1 MESYVDDDAA
11 CSVKDEPK
19 GAKTMN
25 QTTIGAFIAARR
37 KAKHLTQLQ
46 LARKLNITDRA
57 VSKWET
63 GKSMPDASIMLPLCD
78 ILGITVNELLSG
90 EELTKEEVEEKADEN
105 LLALQRKDERAVRW
119 NRITGIALSSLMA
132 VGILACLICDLSI
145 SGSLTWSWIPV
156 SSILYAWVVIVP
168 AMRMGGRGI
177 YVGLVALTVLTIPYL
192 FVLSRLLHVG
202 RVLFIGAAMAVPAL
216 VFLWAVAIVF
226 RMCNGDRRL
235 IAWGAACALAAALE
249 IVINLILSHMLGE
262 PEFEMPDILTVVC
275 LLVASGICL
284 VRYAMARRSAVG

>member
-1 MESYVDDDAA
+1 
-11 CSVKDEPK
+11 
-19 GAKTMN
+19 MN
-25 QTTIGAFIAARR
+25 QTTIGAFIATRR
-37 KAKHLTQLQ
+37 KAKNLTQLQ
-46 LARKLNITDRA
+46 LAQKLNITDRA

-90 EELTKEEVEEKADEN
+90 EELTKEEIEEKADEN
-105 LLALQRKDERAVRW
+105 LLALQRKDECSVRW
-119 NRITGIALSSLMA
+119 NRITAIALSSLMA

-168 AMRMGGRGI
+168 AMRMGSRGI

-202 RVLFIGAAMAVPAL
+202 RVLSIGVAMAVPAL
-216 VFLWAVAIVF
+216 IFLWAVVIVF
-226 RMCNGDRRL
+226 RIYDGHRQL
-235 IAWGAACALAAALE
+235 VAWGAACALAAVLE
-249 IVINLILSHMLGE
+249 VVINLILSHMLGE
-262 PEFEMPDILTVVC
+262 PEFELPDIITIAC
-275 LLVASGICL
+275 LVVASGICF
-284 VRYAMARRSAVG
+284 VRYAVTRRSAVG